1 MKQQPPEP
9 ASGASPSRSADDSG
23 RAGEGARAGSAVA
36 KSKPKSKAKAKAKAD
51 SKAKAKPAG
60 KSVVNEGA
68 TPAGRPRTAKRAPVK
83 RATAKGGAA
92 KETATKASAK
102 PTARSPRPKDSKPT
116 ASAAPDSV
124 QVPARPSLAVK
135 TDPVVAQLLD
145 RVAAAPGFRRRLEAL
160 PSPDACA
167 RSRLPVRFDGIG
179 RAAVPVVL
187 ALVRRHWSGKGRM
200 WVVCGDHR
208 EQENL
213 DAGLGLWGVDA
224 RFLPALDFERRLDV
238 LPDPDIVAERL
249 GVVQG
254 LLAAVPTA
262 DSLLLVAE
270 DSLDDS
276 VPDPVSLRQGLLSVA
291 EGQVLD
297 PAKLAADLEQAGF
310 RRVGQVAARGEFAV
324 RGGLLDVFA
333 WGDELPLRIE
343 WFDDEIESLRRFD
356 LHSQTSVERCRDAGL
371 LLELRQ
377 DDGGRS
383 PLRDWIGDDDL
394 VVAVDCADPGAA
406 GVVIGTGPLLGAAA
420 DGDDSVACFEHPLGV
435 FAAGD
440 LVLQEAKR
448 EGFLRQVRDWHG
460 AGWRVVVFFA
470 KPAERERF
478 GEIVPADALPAGALE
493 PLDGAV
499 AEGFSVPP
507 ASLAVLSGSELFGR
521 HQPAR
526 ARRLQRLEQRQRQAR
541 RQVSVKELVVGELV
555 VHADY
560 GVARYRG
567 LHRREQGLSAGEEVL
582 ELEYADEAR
591 LYVPLSQAHLVSR
604 YIGAGGVEPPLG
616 KLGGGHWNRIRRK
629 AEQAIEDYAAGL
641 LRMQAERDV
650 LESRSHA
657 PDTPWQREFEG
668 SFPFRE
674 TPDQLRAV
682 EEIKIDMELAQ
693 PMDRLLC
700 GDVGFG
706 KTEVAIRAAF
716 KCVMG
721 GRQCAVLVPTTVLA
735 QQHFETFTGRMSE
748 YPVRVAVL
756 SRYVKPAE
764 QRRTLAGLLD
774 GSVDIVIGTHRLVSK
789 DVAFKDLGLVVIDEE
804 QRFGVKHKER
814 FKQMFKLIDV
824 LTLSATPI
832 PRTLYLSLLGVR
844 DMSTLGTPPPS
855 RYPVHTTVCTHDEEA
870 IRDAVRRELKRGGQ
884 VFYLHNR
891 VATIGMVR
899 QRLQQLVPEARVVV
913 GHGQM
918 EQGVLENVM
927 HGFIRGEA
935 DVLISTTIIESGVD
949 IPNANT
955 IIIDRADMFGLADL
969 YQLRGRVGRSTH
981 KAYALLLL
989 PKGSVATGEAR
1000 RRVQAIQQYTALGSG
1015 FRIAMRDLELRGA
1028 GNLLGTEQSG
1038 HIAAVGFDLYC
1049 KLLRQSV
1056 ERLQGRVGGPRA
1068 DVSLRLDWVQTSESE
1083 WMADPHERLP
1093 AFIPQNYMSQPV
1105 DRIMGYRN
1113 LAEALTIRDLKALR
1127 RDWRDRFG
1135 RIPEAADNLLMIN
1148 EIRVRAA
1155 SAGISSVEIPDQR
1168 LMLMRNGGYLQ
1179 ADGRFPRLTGK
1190 TPVARLREA
1199 LELIKKLS

>member
-1 MKQQPPEP
+1 MKQQPQDDATGGTPAAGAGAGGCEP
-9 ASGASPSRSADDSG
+9 SPGSR
-23 RAGEGARAGSAVA
+23 RTAR
-36 KSKPKSKAKAKAKAD
+36 PKAKAKAPAGTEAKPKRKQAAGTKRKRVAKAD
-51 SKAKAKPAG
+51 STRAAGPAAANDHSARGRGPTKAPPA
-60 KSVVNEGA
+60 S
-68 TPAGRPRTAKRAPVK
+68 RPVRAPTAAVTADPP
-83 RATAKGGAA
+83 AT
-92 KETATKASAK
+92 T
-102 PTARSPRPKDSKPT
+102 P
-116 ASAAPDSV
+116 V
-124 QVPARPSLAVK
+124 
-135 TDPVVAQLLD
+135 DPVVAQLLE
-145 RVAAAPGFRRRLEAL
+145 RMAAAPGFSKRLDAL
-160 PSPDACA
+160 ASRTGRA
-167 RSRLPVRFDGIG
+167 RSSRPIRFDGVG
-179 RAAVPVVL
+179 RAAVPAVL
-187 ALVRRHWSGKGRM
+187 ALIRRHWPADRRI
-200 WVVCGDHR
+200 WVVCGDPR
-208 EQENL
+208 QQENL
-213 DAGLGLWGVDA
+213 DAGLILWGVSP

-238 LPDPDIVAERL
+238 IPDPDIVAERL

-254 LLAAVPTA
+254 LLAEAPA
-262 DSLLLVAE
+262 PDSVLLVAE

-276 VPDPVSLRQGLLSVA
+276 VPDPTSLRQGLLSVA
-291 EGQVLD
+291 EGQLLD
-297 PAKLAADLEQAGF
+297 PVQLAADLEQAGF
-310 RRVGQVAARGEFAV
+310 RRAGQVAARGEFAV

-343 WFDDEIESLRRFD
+343 WFGDEIESLRRFD
-356 LHSQTSVERCRDAGL
+356 LHSQTSVERCRSAGL
-371 LLELRQ
+371 LLRLTQ
-377 DDGGRS
+377 DEGGSS
-383 PLRDWIGDDDL
+383 PLRDWIGTGDL
-394 VVAVDCADPGAA
+394 VVAVDCAEHGAA
-406 GVVIGTGPLLGAAA
+406 GAVIDSGPLLGKAA
-420 DGDDSVACFEHPLGV
+420 DSVDSVVSFENPLGV

-448 EGFLRQVRDWHG
+448 ASFLDQVRAWHG
-460 AGWRVVVFFA
+460 DGWRVAVFFA

-478 GEIVPADALPAGALE
+478 GEIVPAGALPDGALE
-493 PLDGAV
+493 LRDGAV

-507 ASLAVLSGSELFGR
+507 ARLVVLSGSELFGR
-521 HQPAR
+521 YHPAR
-526 ARRLQRLEQRQRQAR
+526 ARRLQRHEQRQRQAR
-541 RQVSVKELVVGELV
+541 RQVSVKELVVDELV

-604 YIGAGGVEPPLG
+604 YVGAGGVDPPLG
-616 KLGGGHWNRIRRK
+616 KLGGGQWNRIRRK
-629 AEQAIEDYAAGL
+629 AEAAIEDYAAGL
-641 LRMQAERDV
+641 LKMQAEREV
-650 LESRSHA
+650 LEARAHP
-657 PDTPWQREFEG
+657 PDTPWQREFEE

-682 EEIKIDMELAQ
+682 EEIKRDMELLQ

-735 QQHFETFTGRMSE
+735 QQHFETFSERMSE

-764 QRRTLAGLLD
+764 QRRTLAGLLN

-814 FKQMFKLIDV
+814 FKQMFLLIDV

-832 PRTLYLSLLGVR
+832 PRTLYLSLMGAR
-844 DMSTLGTPPPS
+844 DMSTLETPPPS
-855 RYPVHTTVCTHDEEA
+855 RYPVHTTVCAHEDKV

-884 VFYLHNR
+884 VFFLHNR

-899 QRLQQLVPEARVVV
+899 RQLEGLVPEARVVV

-918 EQGVLENVM
+918 DNGVLEGVM
-927 HGFIRGEA
+927 HRFIRGEA

-969 YQLRGRVGRSTH
+969 YQLRGRVGRGTH

-989 PKGSVATGEAR
+989 PRDAMATGEAR

-1056 ERLQGRVGGPRA
+1056 ERLQGRVVGPRA

-1083 WMADPHERLP
+1083 WLADPHERLP
-1093 AFIPQNYMSQPV
+1093 AFIPQAYMTEPV
-1105 DRIMGYRN
+1105 QRILGYRN
-1113 LAEALTIRDLKALR
+1113 LAEAAAVKELNGLR

-1135 RIPEAADNLLMIN
+1135 RVPEPVENLLMVN

-1155 SAGISSVEIPDQR
+1155 HAGISSVEIPDQR

-1179 ADGRFPRLTGK
+1179 VDGRFPRLTGK
-1190 TPVARLREA
+1190 TLVARLKET
-1199 LELIKKLS
+1199 LELMKKLS